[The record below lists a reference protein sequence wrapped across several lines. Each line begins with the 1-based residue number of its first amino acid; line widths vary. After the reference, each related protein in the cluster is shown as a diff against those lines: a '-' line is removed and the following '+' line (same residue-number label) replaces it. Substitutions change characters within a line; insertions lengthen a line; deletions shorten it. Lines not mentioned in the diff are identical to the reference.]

1 MIKIYKSGRILISK
15 GAKIRHTCGKYIKG
29 NSICCCD
36 SLDDG
41 LGEEDGIAGLG
52 GMVEHG
58 LPIFDGG
65 LNPDGFGSVML
76 CVFTITQP
84 AIVIIMLIKSIN
96 SKYIYIYDDTI
107 Y

>member
-1 MIKIYKSGRILISK
+1 MRVNDIYVVVK
-15 GAKIRHTCGKYIKG
+15 
-29 NSICCCD
+29 D

-41 LGEEDGIAGLG
+41 LGEEGGIAGLG

-76 CVFTITQP
+76 YVFTVTRSVT
-84 AIVIIMLIKSIN
+84 IVTRLIKSIN
-96 SKYIYIYDDTI
+96 NVYSDTI